1 MTPLKTSKCNSDA
14 MASFAAPFCSQTF
27 LHNAELE
34 FRWLLSKLGYD
45 EWTADLR
52 AFQMT
57 AQLGLEVRRFKELWE
72 SANTEVSD
80 RRPPAANPET
90 KVNRSGGSMD

>member
-1 MTPLKTSKCNSDA
+1 MNNLDL
-14 MASFAAPFCSQTF
+14 APFCSQTF

-34 FRWLLSKLGYD
+34 FRWMLGRLGYD

-57 AQLGLEVRRFKELWE
+57 ALLAADLKRMNHLWLVCEE
-72 SANTEVSD
+72 S
-80 RRPPAANPET
+80 P
-90 KVNRSGGSMD
+90 